1 MDSRQL
7 QNHLTDLPVSV
18 DGRLVLSIALVVAVL
33 STGCSSVLAPP
44 RDPMPS
50 LTLHQPTAPIDT
62 SADGEIV
69 SAEDDTAPCAVV
81 LLPGSF
87 DRPKKFERKAFDDIL
102 AQHYPQTLV
111 VAADAHMGYYRT
123 GQIVDR
129 LRNDVVG
136 PLREDGYRVWLAG
149 ISLGG
154 LGSLL
159 YSLHGDPE
167 PGEIEGLV
175 TLAPFLGENDLIAEI
190 DAAGGPLSWSP
201 EGSLTG
207 PPSRETVGPLLWSRI
222 AEWHAKRQAGA
233 EPTPEMVLAYGQAD
247 DFAPAGDLLATL
259 LPPEKV
265 FTHPAGHDWDA
276 WIPLWRDVVSAGVFE
291 GCG

>member
-1 MDSRQL
+1 MDSCQL
-7 QNHLTDLPVSV
+7 FPDRNLSPGGLAGRFTLP
-18 DGRLVLSIALVVAVL
+18 LALAITL
-33 STGCSSVLAPP
+33 LCTGCSSVVAPS

-50 LTLHQPTAPIDT
+50 LTLHQPATGPNPTTENATA
-62 SADGEIV
+62 ALE
-69 SAEDDTAPCAVV
+69 AESTPCAVV

-87 DRPKKFERKAFDDIL
+87 DRPKKFERKQFDDIL
-102 AQHYPQTLV
+102 ARQYPQTLV

-123 GQIVDR
+123 GQILDR
-129 LRNDVVG
+129 LRHDVVS
-136 PLREDGYRVWLAG
+136 PLREKGYRVWLAG

-159 YSLHGDPE
+159 YSLHGDVV

-175 TLAPFLGENDLIAEI
+175 TMAPFLGEDELIAEI
-190 DAAGGPLSWSP
+190 AAAGGPLVWRSDIP
-201 EGSLTG
+201 LTG
-207 PPSRETVGPLLWSRI
+207 PPSRKTVGPLLWTRI
-222 AEWHAKRQAGA
+222 AEWHAKRRLGE

-247 DFAPAGDLLATL
+247 GFAPAGEMLASL

-276 WIPLWRDVVSAGVFE
+276 WIPLWRDVVAAGVFG
-291 GCG
+291 GCT